1 MFSLTGSV
9 SSDCMLTGRCQPH
22 HVTIHTPHLSVSAV
36 GDDFTDELTTA
47 SDLLTRSWEVL
58 MFDWSLINLSGPL
71 RVTFFREII
80 Y

>member
-1 MFSLTGSV
+1 MFPLTGSV

-71 RVTFFREII
+71 RVTFLEK
-80 Y
+80 